1 MTDTFRDLFTA
12 TQSSLREAPE
22 QALATFEVSS
32 RQTAGLH
39 SEVSVRQFTLDVD
52 EPPEL
57 GGSDRAPNPVEYV
70 LAALATCQEITY
82 RLYADALGI
91 PLEGVSVKISGTLDL
106 RGFFAADDSV
116 RPGYRDIAATVTL
129 DSPAEAAELRRLKAA
144 VDRHCPVLDVL
155 RHVTPVSIGL
165 EIAGQGAISDA
176 A

>member
-12 TQSSLREAPE
+12 TQISLREAPE

-32 RQTAGLH
+32 CQTAGLH

-57 GGSDRAPNPVEYV
+57 GGTDRAPNPVEYV

-82 RLYADALGI
+82 RLYADAIGI
-91 PLEGVSVKISGTLDL
+91 PLDGVSVKLTGTLDL

-144 VDRHCPVLDVL
+144 VDRYCPVLDVL